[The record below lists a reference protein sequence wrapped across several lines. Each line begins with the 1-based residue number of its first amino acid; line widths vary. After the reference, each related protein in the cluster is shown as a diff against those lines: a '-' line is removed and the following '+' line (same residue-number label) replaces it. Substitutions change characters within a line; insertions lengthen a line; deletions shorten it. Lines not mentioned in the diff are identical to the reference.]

1 MENKNFD
8 QFIKQSLGNLDGADH
23 VPMDWSSLEGKIDA
37 DIDLNADVE
46 ANSFDQSI
54 EQSLGNLDGHQY
66 APMDWSLMENKLDAE
81 LGTPDSE
88 FDPQLEDIYLDGV
101 AYEHLNDLETPYNK
115 DHWEIMSAR
124 LDEEYAYRRKVI
136 ITKALE
142 AIVVLLLVWTAIN
155 QPIKKL
161 KESSSPLPIAT
172 IPTSPNNTNNLNEAA
187 ILPQSTSSENLLA
200 DNTLTADA
208 VSNSKN
214 KTKNNSEHS
223 SIIEES
229 NIVTEGISSETINS
243 NNLIP
248 STNSTSISYLK
259 NQKIALV
266 ESENREEII
275 PLTQLSSSNNLLKEN
290 KESTRNHSIINGITP
305 LASLV
310 PELLSLD
317 NPESDLLAGLKNKQ
331 KVRKTELSF
340 SMFSSV
346 DYNFIQSDFF
356 NTSIKDWDVYQR
368 DRNGYSGGFSIGFQ
382 VKRFLIETGASYS
395 YISYNQREES
405 NIIGNFTDGYLEE
418 QWADAELDMVQ
429 IPLNIQYA
437 FLMKNKWRMYSLTGI
452 SLNTAVKNNFN
463 FQIEEQTESSRSPIE
478 NSKIATESA
487 SYKGLFEGG
496 SLRNSS
502 YLAANLGLG
511 IERKFTYRWSLYLQP
526 VYRHYF
532 TFESV
537 GLDGFGPQ
545 NDRIHSGSILFG
557 AKVKIR

>member
-8 QFIKQSLGNLDGADH
+8 QFIKQSLENLDGADH

-37 DIDLNADVE
+37 DIDLNADVD

-54 EQSLGNLDGHQY
+54 EQSLGNLDGHEY

-81 LGTPDSE
+81 LGTPDSVL
-88 FDPQLEDIYLDGV
+88 DPQLEDIYLDGV

-161 KESSSPLPIAT
+161 KESSSPLPVAT

-187 ILPQSTSSENLLA
+187 ILPQSTSSESLLA
-200 DNTLTADA
+200 DNTPTADA
-208 VSNSKN
+208 VSNSRN

-223 SIIEES
+223 SITEES
-229 NIVTEGISSETINS
+229 NIVTKGISSETINS
-243 NNLIP
+243 NNIIP

-259 NQKIALV
+259 NQEITLV

-275 PLTQLSSSNNLLKEN
+275 PLAQLSSPNNLLKEN
-290 KESTRNHSIINGITP
+290 EESTRIHPIINGITP

-317 NPESDLLAGLKNKQ
+317 NPEADLLSGLKNKR

-382 VKRFLIETGASYS
+382 LKRFLIETGASYS

-405 NIIGNFTDGYLEE
+405 NIIGNFKDGYLEE
-418 QWADAELDMVQ
+418 QWEDAELDMVQ
-429 IPLNIQYA
+429 IPFNIQYA
-437 FLMKNKWRMYSLTGI
+437 FLMNRKWRMYSLTGA

-463 FQIEEQTESSRSPIE
+463 FQIEEQTESSRTPIE
-478 NSKIATESA
+478 NSTIATESA
-487 SYKGLFEGG
+487 SHKGLFEGG
-496 SLRNSS
+496 SIRNSS

-537 GLDGFGPQ
+537 GLNGFGPQ